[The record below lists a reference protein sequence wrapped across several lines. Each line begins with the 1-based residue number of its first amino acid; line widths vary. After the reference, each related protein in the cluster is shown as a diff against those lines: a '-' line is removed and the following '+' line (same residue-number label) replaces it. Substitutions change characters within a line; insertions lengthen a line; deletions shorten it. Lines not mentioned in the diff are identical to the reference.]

1 MSQSLRLGLF
11 YFRNDD
17 VVLLSASSKDLSL
30 LADRIEQSIERGQFV
45 FPVHE
50 IAKVAAQKPAKLYA
64 SSSSSGVKEEN
75 AFWWKCTD
83 ATVEKLRATA
93 TRSSE
98 QYFDVTGSTPFLM
111 ITCSDYYNE
120 QWWQRYG

>member
-1 MSQSLRLGLF
+1 MSQNLRLGLF

-30 LADRIEQSIERGQFV
+30 LADRIEQATERGQFV

-64 SSSSSGVKEEN
+64 SSSSSGVKE
-75 AFWWKCTD
+75 
-83 ATVEKLRATA
+83 
-93 TRSSE
+93 
-98 QYFDVTGSTPFLM
+98 
-111 ITCSDYYNE
+111 
-120 QWWQRYG
+120 